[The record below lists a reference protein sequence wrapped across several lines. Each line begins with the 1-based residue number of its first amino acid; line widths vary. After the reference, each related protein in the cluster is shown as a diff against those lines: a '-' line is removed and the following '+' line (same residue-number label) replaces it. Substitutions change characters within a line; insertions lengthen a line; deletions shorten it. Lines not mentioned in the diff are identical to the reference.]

1 MPSRKDHKDAY
12 AYERH
17 RLASQ
22 LYKYNKEH
30 GTSIRIADILGP
42 SSRDPGLRAAQ
53 YAAMAAIRSIRPL
66 AEAVTEVDDSFNS
79 APDVAGE
86 AEDSSTP
93 VFTPK
98 ERDAIWENMMENSH
112 NTRGPGRSIARSMLQ
127 ELQDNFG
134 YEQVADA
141 LANYIKNNVGD
152 SLADV
157 DWYSPQES
165 VNVILGTLNYMKM
178 PEDDYNEWSRYV
190 GEQFEDFVAD
200 IKIWR

>member
-22 LYKYNKEH
+22 LYKYNKQH
-30 GTSIRIADILGP
+30 GTNIRIADILGP

-66 AEAVTEVDDSFNS
+66 AEAVTEVDDSFNPT
-79 APDVAGE
+79 PDVAGE
-86 AEDSSTP
+86 AVDSA
-93 VFTPK
+93 TPK
-98 ERDAIWENMMENSH
+98 ERDAIWENLMENSQ

-141 LANYIKNNVGD
+141 LANYVKNNVGD

-178 PEDDYNEWSRYV
+178 PEDD
-190 GEQFEDFVAD
+190 
-200 IKIWR
+200 